1 MTIKELSQL
10 FFLRREIETLQDQL
24 QTIRADIDVCKR
36 QLAERRRDAYSGGL
50 GSPEISDMPK
60 GPHRDGSPT
69 EDAALS
75 VVRAEEQLQEKLRA
89 CVDLENRIS
98 DRQARCVSERL
109 KLEAF
114 IDGVTEPMIRLAMTY
129 RFVNG
134 FSWNETAAAIGGRVK
149 GESVR
154 RSVNRY
160 VDEH

>member
-10 FFLRREIETLQDQL
+10 FYLKREAESLQDQL
-24 QTIRADIDVCKR
+24 QTVRADIDVCKR
-36 QLAERRRDAYSGGL
+36 QLTERRRDAYSGGL

-75 VVRAEEQLQEKLRA
+75 VVRAEEQLQEKLRQ
-89 CVDLENRIS
+89 CVEIENKIS
-98 DRQARCVSERL
+98 DRQSRIVAERL
-109 KLEAF
+109 KLENY
-114 IDGVTEPMIRLAMTY
+114 IDTVADPMIRLALTY

-134 FSWNETAAAIGGRVK
+134 FSWNETAAAIGGRAK

-160 VDEH
+160 IDEH